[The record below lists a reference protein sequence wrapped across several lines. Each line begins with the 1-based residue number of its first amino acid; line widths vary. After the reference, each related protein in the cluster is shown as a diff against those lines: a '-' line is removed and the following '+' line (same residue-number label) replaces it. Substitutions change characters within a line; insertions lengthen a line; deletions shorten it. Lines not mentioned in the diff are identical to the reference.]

1 MALPDGLIP
10 ALPPADTELAFFM
23 IAACLC
29 FKDSASYLEEW
40 LLFHHLQGIRRF
52 YLYDNESTDD
62 WRPIVEPWIRRG
74 LAEAISFP
82 GAGVQSA
89 VYDDCL
95 QRARGEV
102 EWLAFIDD
110 DEFLFPVGDEKLSD
124 ALHDFR
130 DHAGVAVA
138 WVVYGSNGHE
148 HAGPEWVLERFPRS
162 VGHADN
168 HVKCIVRPER
178 VIRSVVVGH
187 MFEAVP
193 PFAIVDERKAPL
205 EVPRSPTPSAN
216 RLRINHYMIKSWSEW
231 RRRRLRPR
239 VDTGDIAPNSE
250 SDWRGWDP
258 LNSRVEDR
266 GAQRF
271 IPAMLALRET
281 MRSEDRPRVT
291 AKN

>member
-1 MALPDGLIP
+1 
-10 ALPPADTELAFFM
+10 M

-29 FKDSASYLEEW
+29 FKDSAAYLEEW
-40 LLFHHLQGIRRF
+40 LLFHHVQGIRRF

-74 LAEAISFP
+74 LVEAISYP
-82 GAGVQSA
+82 GAGIQSA

-95 QRARGEV
+95 QRARGEA

-110 DEFLFPVGDEKLSD
+110 DEFLFPVGGETLAD
-124 ALHDFR
+124 ALQDYG
-130 DHAGVAVA
+130 DQAGVAVA

-148 HAGPEWVLERFPRS
+148 KNSPEWVLKRFPRS

-168 HVKCIVRPER
+168 HVKCIVRPDR
-178 VIRSVVVGH
+178 VVRSVVVGH
-187 MFEAVP
+187 MFEVVP
-193 PFAIVDERKAPL
+193 PFAIVDERQTSL
-205 EVPRSPTPSAN
+205 VVPRNPNPSAN

-231 RRRRLRPR
+231 RLRRRRPC
-239 VDTGDIAPNSE
+239 VDTGLVAPNSE

-271 IPAMLALRET
+271 IPAMHALREA
-281 MRSEDRPRVT
+281 MRAEDRRRVL
-291 AKN
+291 AIS